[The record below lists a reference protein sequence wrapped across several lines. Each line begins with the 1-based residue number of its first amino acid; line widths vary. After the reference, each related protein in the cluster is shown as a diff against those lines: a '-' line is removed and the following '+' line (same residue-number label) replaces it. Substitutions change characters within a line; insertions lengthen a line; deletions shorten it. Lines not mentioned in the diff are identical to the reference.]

1 MNYEDFKR
9 DLAVRI
15 LRRLGYKADT
25 NLHESVDVV
34 MKALDDFLPDDDS
47 VNRGH
52 TEMVDLA
59 CVYKVDKCP
68 DCGAKGVE
76 YSYTYE
82 FCNECGYT
90 FN

>member
-1 MNYEDFKR
+1 MNYKDFKR

-15 LRRLGYKADT
+15 LRRLGYHPDT
-25 NLHESVDVV
+25 GLPVDKV
-34 MKALDDFLPDDDS
+34 MEALDEFLPKDDS
-47 VNRGH
+47 VNREH

-59 CVYKVDKCP
+59 CVYKVDECP
-68 DCGAKGVE
+68 NCHAKGVE

>member
-1 MNYEDFKR
+1 MYESFKR

-15 LRRLGYKADT
+15 LRKIAHQTSTFDKIST
-25 NLHESVDVV
+25 IME
-34 MKALDDFLPDDDS
+34 ALDECLPKDDS

-52 TEMVDLA
+52 TELVDLA
-59 CVYKVDKCP
+59 CVYKVDECP
-68 DCGAKGVE
+68 NCGKKDVE
-76 YSYTYE
+76 YSDVYE